1 LGFRALGEQL
11 EWAHSTGSEKGRPM
25 ALDTTTF
32 LIVFAAALVLMGL
45 VMWLRFRFE
54 NKKRS

>member
-1 LGFRALGEQL
+1 
-11 EWAHSTGSEKGRPM
+11 M

-32 LIVFAAALVLMGL
+32 LIVFAAALALMG
-45 VMWLRFRFE
+45 VVAWLRFHFE